1 MRKSIKAWLLDV
13 FLLWPAF
20 TVLLMSIALLVNTQN
35 QWVDTWQE
43 VIGYMIYY
51 GLGSMI
57 KQFFLYLQNVLL
69 LVILRR
75 IFFRF
80 IALSNKTYVF
90 LCGSISGTVSFFFC
104 NWLNN
109 SVERLYENVLE
120 EYYLIFG
127 FTLVGGLFFLLG
139 QRRKIKTEAN

>member
-13 FLLWPAF
+13 FLLLPAF
-20 TVLLMSIALLVNTQN
+20 TLLLMSIALLVNTQN

-69 LVILRR
+69 LVILKR

-90 LCGSISGTVSFFFC
+90 FAGQFQALSPFSFVIS
-104 NWLNN
+104 
-109 SVERLYENVLE
+109 
-120 EYYLIFG
+120 
-127 FTLVGGLFFLLG
+127 
-139 QRRKIKTEAN
+139 